1 MDRTF
6 LLIAAVAGFLGV
18 SLGAFGAHG
27 LRARLS
33 PDMMAAF
40 QTGVQYHL
48 IHAVALLAVSAIA
61 VRTTSRLVPM
71 AGWLF
76 TLGILL
82 FSGSLYVLAISGV
95 TRFGMVT
102 PLGGL
107 AFLAGWALLAIA
119 AL

>member
-6 LLIAAVAGFLGV
+6 LIVAAFSGFTGV
-18 SLGAFGAHG
+18 TLGAFGAHG
-27 LRARLS
+27 LRDRIS
-33 PDMMAAF
+33 PDLLAVY

-48 IHAVALLAVSAIA
+48 IHAVALLAVAMA
-61 VRTTSRLVPM
+61 PRAASRFFPT

-76 TLGILL
+76 VLGIVL
-82 FSGSLYVLAISGV
+82 FSGSLYTMAV
-95 TRFGMVT
+95 TGMTRLGMVT

-119 AL
+119 AF